1 MKKYSI
7 IILLIL
13 TLAFCSFG
21 CGKKEST
28 ATTVETQTTAAV
40 VEAALEDGTYS
51 ATFKTDNSMFHV
63 NEVYGDKGTLTVKDG
78 QMSIHIVMPSQNV
91 LNLFAGTAEDAQKE
105 DASLIQP
112 TTETVTYDDGTSEE
126 VYAFDVPV
134 PYLDKEFDCAL
145 IGKKGVWYDH
155 KVSVSNPVKTVA
167 DGTYTMKV
175 TMTGGSGKASIQSPA
190 NITVKSGKY
199 YADIVWSSTHYEY
212 MTVND
217 VKYEKTNK
225 EGNSTMTIPIE
236 PDKDMPVSALT
247 TAMSQPH
254 LIDYVLHFDSASL
267 QAK

>member
-13 TLAFCSFG
+13 SLVFCFFG
-21 CGKKEST
+21 CGKGENT
-28 ATTVETQTTAAV
+28 ATTAETQTTAAT
-40 VEAALEDGTYS
+40 ETALEDGVYS
-51 ATFKTDNSMFHV
+51 ADFKTDSSMFHV
-63 NEVYGDKGTLTVKDG
+63 NEAYGDKGTLTVKDG

-105 DASLIQP
+105 GAALIQP
-112 TTETVTYDDGTSEE
+112 TTETVKYDDGTSEK

-175 TMTGGSGKASIQSPA
+175 TMTGGTGRASIQSPA
-190 NITVKSGKY
+190 NITVKNGKY

-212 MTVND
+212 MSVND

>member
-13 TLAFCSFG
+13 SLVFCFFG
-21 CGKKEST
+21 CGKGENT
-28 ATTVETQTTAAV
+28 ATTAETQTTAAT
-40 VEAALEDGTYS
+40 ETALEDGVYS
-51 ATFKTDNSMFHV
+51 ADFKTDSSMFHV
-63 NEVYGDKGTLTVKDG
+63 NEAHGGKGSLSVKGG

-105 DASLIQP
+105 GASLIQP

>member
-13 TLAFCSFG
+13 SLVFCFFG
-21 CGKKEST
+21 CGKGENT
-28 ATTVETQTTAAV
+28 ATTAETQTTAAT
-40 VEAALEDGTYS
+40 ETALEDGVYS
-51 ATFKTDNSMFHV
+51 ADFKTDSSMFHV
-63 NEVYGDKGTLTVKDG
+63 NEVYGGKGSLSVKGG
-78 QMSIHIVMPSQNV
+78 QMNIHIVMPSQNV

-105 DASLIQP
+105 GASLIQP

-190 NITVKSGKY
+190 EITVKGGKY

-225 EGNSTMTIPIE
+225 EGNSTMTIPIV

>member
-28 ATTVETQTTAAV
+28 ETTSETQTTAAV
-40 VEAALEDGTYS
+40 VEAALGDGTYS

-105 DASLIQP
+105 GAALLQP
-112 TTETVTYDDGTSEE
+112 TIETVKYDDGTSEE
-126 VYAFDVPV
+126 VYAFDIPV

>member
-1 MKKYSI
+1 M
-7 IILLIL
+7 
-13 TLAFCSFG
+13 
-21 CGKKEST
+21 
-28 ATTVETQTTAAV
+28 
-40 VEAALEDGTYS
+40 
-51 ATFKTDNSMFHV
+51 
-63 NEVYGDKGTLTVKDG
+63 
-78 QMSIHIVMPSQNV
+78 
-91 LNLFAGTAEDAQKE
+91 
-105 DASLIQP
+105 
-112 TTETVTYDDGTSEE
+112 
-126 VYAFDVPV
+126 
-134 PYLDKEFDCAL
+134 
-145 IGKKGVWYDH
+145 
-155 KVSVSNPVKTVA
+155 KTVA

>member
-13 TLAFCSFG
+13 SLVFCFFG
-21 CGKKEST
+21 CGKGENT
-28 ATTVETQTTAAV
+28 ATTAETQTTAAT
-40 VEAALEDGTYS
+40 ETALEDGVYS
-51 ATFKTDNSMFHV
+51 ADFKTDSSMFHV
-63 NEVYGDKGTLTVKDG
+63 NEAHGGKGSLSVKGG
-78 QMSIHIVMPSQNV
+78 QMSIHSVMPSQNA

-105 DASLIQP
+105 GASLIQP